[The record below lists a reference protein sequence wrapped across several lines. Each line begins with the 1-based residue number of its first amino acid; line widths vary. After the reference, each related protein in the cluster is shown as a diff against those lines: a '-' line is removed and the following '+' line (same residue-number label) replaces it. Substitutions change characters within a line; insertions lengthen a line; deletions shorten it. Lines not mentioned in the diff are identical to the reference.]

1 MAKKDDKKNR
11 GDSEGAGSKLVT
23 ALIAIIIIVIWL
35 VVFAFLIKL
44 DIGGIGSK
52 VLYPVLKDVP
62 LVNKVLPNASE
73 DQQASE
79 GNYKYTTL
87 KSANSRIEE
96 LEGLLA
102 SETGTTDAN
111 SDYIKNLEAKVKE
124 LQKYKDNVDAFN
136 KRVADFDE
144 KVVFTENAPEIGEY
158 RKYYEGI
165 SPENAEKI
173 YRQVILA
180 ERYSEKAQEL
190 ANTYANM
197 DAASAAERLSQMSQD
212 LDLVCD
218 IIENMGEKKA
228 AAVLQEMDSTFAAQI
243 TKKISAVE

>member
-11 GDSEGAGSKLVT
+11 ADAESAGSKLVT
-23 ALIAIIIIVIWL
+23 ALIAIIIIIIWL

-44 DIGGIGSK
+44 DVGGIGSK

-62 LVNKVLPNASE
+62 LVNKILPNASE
-73 DQQASE
+73 EQQASE
-79 GNYKYTTL
+79 GDYKYTTL
-87 KSANSRIEE
+87 KSANARIKE
-96 LEGLLA
+96 LEGRLA

-111 SDYIKNLEAKVKE
+111 SDYIKDLEAKVQE

-144 KVVFTENAPEIGEY
+144 KVVFTENAPEISEY

-165 SPENAEKI
+165 APENAEKI

-197 DAASAAERLSQMSQD
+197 EAAKAAERLSQMTQD
-212 LDLVCD
+212 LDLICD
-218 IIENMGEKKA
+218 ILENMGEKKA
-228 AAVLQEMDSTFAAQI
+228 AAILQEMDSTFAAQI
-243 TKKISAVE
+243 TKKISAVD